1 MPITPRVDD
10 TPRQGEGKSDS
21 NTPRPKTTTGGRKNR
36 KSPTNKGGTSLRKKS
51 TLTGLAL
58 INARFEKEQNL
69 QRYTE
74 EDFKRVFKHFDKDQ
88 NGHIDADELQ
98 EVLNELAGC
107 TVRGTS
113 STACWGV
120 SMVAPR
126 FTFLSCFFCSFVCRT
141 ETKTPFRRSA

>member
-1 MPITPRVDD
+1 MLHLCLAP
-10 TPRQGEGKSDS
+10 
-21 NTPRPKTTTGGRKNR
+21 NTPRPKTTTGGRKSR
-36 KSPTNKGGTSLRKKS
+36 KSPTNKGGSSLRKKS

-107 TVRGTS
+107 TVRLAIG
-113 STACWGV
+113 ACGV
-120 SMVAPR
+120 VFVAVFPR
-126 FTFLSCFFCSFVCRT
+126 ELPCQT
-141 ETKTPFRRSA
+141 